1 GSCTLPHRRIARPRC
16 EGQPVHT
23 TGAGRIPDTHAESGQ
38 DPLRRHQLSLH
49 EHRSRRTYNMNGVA
63 RINVSDVVDQ
73 SRLRGFQLLVLALC
87 ALCMIMDGFDV
98 QAMGYVA
105 PAVIKE
111 WQISKASLGPV
122 FGAGLFGMLISSLAL
137 GVVADRLGRRPVLI
151 AAALFLALAM
161 FFTAGASSV
170 NELLVLRFVTGLAMG
185 AIVPN
190 AVALA
195 GEYSPARIRVTA
207 MNAAVVSDQLH
218 EHAVRLLPFR
228 VAAGGDERSRAFDVA
243 GGAGG

>member
-1 GSCTLPHRRIARPRC
+1 M
-16 EGQPVHT
+16 
-23 TGAGRIPDTHAESGQ
+23 SGI
-38 DPLRRHQLSLH
+38 
-49 EHRSRRTYNMNGVA
+49 A

-73 SRLRGFQLLVLALC
+73 SRLRAFQILVLALC

-122 FGAGLFGMLISSLAL
+122 FGAGLFGMLIGSLAL

-161 FFTAGASSV
+161 FFTARASSV
-170 NELLVLRFVTGLAMG
+170 NELLVLRFITGLAMG

-195 GEYSPARIRVTA
+195 GEYSPARSA
-207 MNAAVVSDQLH
+207 
-218 EHAVRLLPFR
+218 
-228 VAAGGDERSRAFDVA
+228 
-243 GGAGG
+243 